1 MGRPVTPAERQ
12 WLNLISFA
20 EGTWTSQGPK
30 YNTMFGGGQFK
41 DLSRHPDKVVRT
53 PGYASAAAGA
63 YQFMPGTWGGVS
75 KKLGLRD
82 FGPQAQDL
90 AAIQL
95 MRSRGVDPATAP
107 ITPANVAKLA
117 PEWASLPTLRGGS
130 YYGQP
135 SKSFSTLANFV
146 KKSGGIVPQNVGQY
160 YSRSG
165 GAQRVSSAAPESGDI
180 QLVSATSTS
189 NDEDALTRAVGQA
202 VLGQILQGAGV
213 KVPDWVAKGL
223 TPPPIDTGDQEEVE
237 DNTSTGSSPDLAAL
251 EESLKQAA
259 YQEQV
264 SRANQVASSNVAN
277 TQRMMQQLIS
287 NAQNAFKP
295 GAPVF

>member
-30 YNTMFGGGQFK
+30 YNIMFGGGQFK

-95 MRSRGVDPATAP
+95 MRARGVDPATAA

-117 PEWASLPTLRGGS
+117 PEWASLPTMKGGS

-146 KKSGGIVPQNVGQY
+146 KKSGGVIPRNVGQ
-160 YSRSG
+160 RI
-165 GAQRVSSAAPESGDI
+165 SSLTPGSGDI
-180 QLVSATSTS
+180 RFANAASTS

-202 VLGQILQGAGV
+202 VLSQILQGAV
-213 KVPDWVAKGL
+213 KAPDQVAKGL
-223 TPPPIDTGDQEEVE
+223 TPPPIDTGDQEEGGAP
-237 DNTSTGSSPDLAAL
+237 TSATDLASL
-251 EESLKQAA
+251 EEGLKEIA

-264 SRANQVASSNVAN
+264 SQANQIASSNAAN
-277 TQRMMQQLIS
+277 TQRMMQQLIA

>member
-30 YNTMFGGGQFK
+30 YNIMFGGGQFK

-117 PEWASLPTLRGGS
+117 PEWASLPTLKGGS

-135 SKSFSTLANFV
+135 SKSFSTLSNFV
-146 KKSGGIVPQNVGQY
+146 KKSGGVVPQNVGQY

-180 QLVSATSTS
+180 QLGSATSTS
-189 NDEDALTRAVGQA
+189 TDEDALTRAVGQA

-237 DNTSTGSSPDLAAL
+237 DNISTGSSPDLAAL

-264 SRANQVASSNVAN
+264 SRANQVASSYAAN
-277 TQRMMQQLIS
+277 TQRMMQQLLS
-287 NAQNAFKP
+287 NAKNAFKP

>member
-30 YNTMFGGGQFK
+30 YNIMFGGGQFK

-63 YQFMPGTWGGVS
+63 YQFMPGTWGGVA

-90 AAIQL
+90 GAIQL
-95 MRSRGVDPATAP
+95 MRARGVDPARAG

-117 PEWASLPTLRGGS
+117 PEWASLPTMKGVS

-146 KKSGGIVPQNVGQY
+146 KKSGGVIPQNTG
-160 YSRSG
+160 
-165 GAQRVSSAAPESGDI
+165 QRVSAVAPDSGDI
-180 QLVSATSTS
+180 RFANANSTS

-202 VLGQILQGAGV
+202 VLSQILQGLV
-213 KVPDWVAKGL
+213 KTPDQVAKGL
-223 TPPPIDTGDQEEVE
+223 TPPSIDTSDQEEGE
-237 DNTSTGSSPDLAAL
+237 DSTPTSASDLASL
-251 EESLKQAA
+251 EEGLKEIA

-264 SRANQVASSNVAN
+264 SQANQIASSNAAN
-277 TQRMMQQLIS
+277 TQRMMQQLIA

>member
-41 DLSRHPDKVVRT
+41 DLSRHPDIVVRT

-63 YQFMPGTWGGVS
+63 YQFMPGTWGGVA

-90 AAIQL
+90 GAIQL
-95 MRSRGVDPATAP
+95 MRARGVDPATAA

-117 PEWASLPTLRGGS
+117 PEWASLPTMRGVS

-146 KKSGGIVPQNVGQY
+146 KKSGGVVPQNVGQ
-160 YSRSG
+160 
-165 GAQRVSSAAPESGDI
+165 RVSSVAPGSGDI
-180 QLVSATSTS
+180 RYASAPSTS

-202 VLGQILQGAGV
+202 VLSQILQGGV
-213 KVPDWVAKGL
+213 KVPDLVAKGL
-223 TPPPIDTGDQEEVE
+223 TPPPIDTGDQVEEE
-237 DNTSTGSSPDLAAL
+237 DSASTSTPDLAAL
-251 EESLKQAA
+251 EERLEQIA
-259 YQEQV
+259 YQNQV
-264 SRANQVASSNVAN
+264 SQANQNATD
-277 TQRMMQQLIS
+277 TQRRIQELMA
-287 NAQNAFKP
+287 NAKNAFKP
-295 GAPVF
+295 GVAVF

>member
-95 MRSRGVDPATAP
+95 MRARGVDPATAA

-117 PEWASLPTLRGGS
+117 PEWASLPTMRGGS

-135 SKSFSTLANFV
+135 SKSFSTLSNFV
-146 KKSGGIVPQNVGQY
+146 KKSGGVVPQNVGQ
-160 YSRSG
+160 RI
-165 GAQRVSSAAPESGDI
+165 SSLAPGSGDI
-180 QLVSATSTS
+180 RFANAASTS

-202 VLGQILQGAGV
+202 VLSQILQGAM
-213 KVPDWVAKGL
+213 KVPDQVAKGL
-223 TPPPIDTGDQEEVE
+223 TPPPIDTGDQEEGSTP
-237 DNTSTGSSPDLAAL
+237 TSATDLASL
-251 EESLKQAA
+251 EEGLKELA

-264 SRANQVASSNVAN
+264 SQANQIASSNAAN
-277 TQRMMQQLIS
+277 TQRMMQQLIA

>member
-1 MGRPVTPAERQ
+1 
-12 WLNLISFA
+12 
-20 EGTWTSQGPK
+20 
-30 YNTMFGGGQFK
+30 MFGGGQFK

-75 KKLGLRD
+75 QKLGLRD

-95 MRSRGVDPATAP
+95 MKARGVDPATAA

-117 PEWASLPTLRGGS
+117 PEWASLPTMRGGS

-135 SKSFSTLANFV
+135 SKSFSTLSNFV
-146 KKSGGIVPQNVGQY
+146 KKSGGVVPQNVGQ
-160 YSRSG
+160 RI
-165 GAQRVSSAAPESGDI
+165 SSLAPGSGDI
-180 QLVSATSTS
+180 RFANAASTS

-202 VLGQILQGAGV
+202 VLSQILQGAM
-213 KVPDWVAKGL
+213 KVPDQVAKGL
-223 TPPPIDTGDQEEVE
+223 TPPPIDTGDQEEGSTP
-237 DNTSTGSSPDLAAL
+237 TSATDLASL
-251 EESLKQAA
+251 EEGLKELA

-264 SRANQVASSNVAN
+264 SQANQIASSNAAN
-277 TQRMMQQLIS
+277 TQRMMQQLIA

>member
-30 YNTMFGGGQFK
+30 YNIMFGGGQFK

-75 KKLGLRD
+75 QKLGLRD

-95 MRSRGVDPATAP
+95 MKARGVDPATAA

-117 PEWASLPTLRGGS
+117 PEWASLPTMRGGS

-135 SKSFSTLANFV
+135 SKSFSTLSNFV
-146 KKSGGIVPQNVGQY
+146 KKSGGVVPQNVGQ
-160 YSRSG
+160 RI
-165 GAQRVSSAAPESGDI
+165 SSLAPGSGDI
-180 QLVSATSTS
+180 RFANAASTS

-202 VLGQILQGAGV
+202 VLSQILQGAM
-213 KVPDWVAKGL
+213 KVPGQVAKGL
-223 TPPPIDTGDQEEVE
+223 TPPPIDTGDQEEGSTP
-237 DNTSTGSSPDLAAL
+237 TSAPDLASL
-251 EESLKQAA
+251 EEGLKELA

-264 SRANQVASSNVAN
+264 SQANQIASSNAAN
-277 TQRMMQQLIS
+277 TQRMMQQLIA
-287 NAQNAFKP
+287 NAQSAFKP

>member
-75 KKLGLRD
+75 QKLGLRD

-95 MRSRGVDPATAP
+95 MKARGVDPATAA

-117 PEWASLPTLRGGS
+117 PEWASLPTMRGGS

-135 SKSFSTLANFV
+135 SKSFSTLSNFV
-146 KKSGGIVPQNVGQY
+146 KKSGGVVPQNVGQ
-160 YSRSG
+160 RI
-165 GAQRVSSAAPESGDI
+165 SSLAPGSGDI
-180 QLVSATSTS
+180 RFANAASTS

-202 VLGQILQGAGV
+202 VLSQILQGAM
-213 KVPDWVAKGL
+213 KVPDQVAKGL
-223 TPPPIDTGDQEEVE
+223 TPPPIDTGDQEEGSTP
-237 DNTSTGSSPDLAAL
+237 TSATDLASL
-251 EESLKQAA
+251 EEGLKELA

-264 SRANQVASSNVAN
+264 SQANQIASSNAAN
-277 TQRMMQQLIS
+277 TQRMMQQLIA
-287 NAQNAFKP
+287 NAQSAFKP

>member
-30 YNTMFGGGQFK
+30 YNIMFGGGQFK

-63 YQFMPGTWGGVS
+63 YQFMPGTWGGVA

-95 MRSRGVDPATAP
+95 MRARGVDPATAA

-117 PEWASLPTLRGGS
+117 PEWASLPTMKGGS

-146 KKSGGIVPQNVGQY
+146 KKSGGVIPRNVGQ
-160 YSRSG
+160 RI
-165 GAQRVSSAAPESGDI
+165 SSLAPGSGDI
-180 QLVSATSTS
+180 RFANAASTS

-202 VLGQILQGAGV
+202 VLSQILQGVV
-213 KVPDWVAKGL
+213 KAPDQVAKGL
-223 TPPPIDTGDQEEVE
+223 TPPPIDTGDQVEEE
-237 DNTSTGSSPDLAAL
+237 NNASTSTPDLAAL
-251 EESLKQAA
+251 EERLEQIA
-259 YQEQV
+259 YQEQI
-264 SRANQVASSNVAN
+264 SQANRNATD
-277 TQRMMQQLIS
+277 TQRQMQRLIAD
-287 NAQNAFKP
+287 AQSAFKP

>member
-41 DLSRHPDKVVRT
+41 DLSRHPGKVVRT

-146 KKSGGIVPQNVGQY
+146 KKSGGVVPQNVGQY

-264 SRANQVASSNVAN
+264 SRANQVASSQAAL
-277 TQRMMQQLIS
+277 TQNMMRQMLAS
-287 NAQNAFKP
+287 AQNAFKP

>member
-41 DLSRHPDKVVRT
+41 DLSRHPDIVVRT

-63 YQFMPGTWGGVS
+63 YQFMPGTWGGVA

-90 AAIQL
+90 GAIQL
-95 MRSRGVDPATAP
+95 MRARGVDPATAA

-117 PEWASLPTLRGGS
+117 PEWASLPTMRGVS

-146 KKSGGIVPQNVGQY
+146 KKSGGVVPQNVGQ
-160 YSRSG
+160 
-165 GAQRVSSAAPESGDI
+165 RVSSVAPGSGDI
-180 QLVSATSTS
+180 RYASAPSTS

-202 VLGQILQGAGV
+202 VLSQILQGGV
-213 KVPDWVAKGL
+213 KVPDLVAKGL
-223 TPPPIDTGDQEEVE
+223 TPPPIDTGDQVEEE
-237 DNTSTGSSPDLAAL
+237 DSASTSTPDLAAL
-251 EESLKQAA
+251 EERLEQIA
-259 YQEQV
+259 YQNQV
-264 SRANQVASSNVAN
+264 SQANQNATD
-277 TQRMMQQLIS
+277 TQRRIQGLMA
-287 NAQNAFKP
+287 NAKNAFKP
-295 GAPVF
+295 GVAVF

>member
-30 YNTMFGGGQFK
+30 YNIMFGGGQFK

-63 YQFMPGTWGGVS
+63 YQFMPGTWGGVA

-95 MRSRGVDPATAP
+95 MRARGVDPATAG

-117 PEWASLPTLRGGS
+117 PEWASLPTMRGGS
-130 YYGQP
+130 FYGQP
-135 SKSFSTLANFV
+135 VKSFSTLSNFV
-146 KKSGGIVPQNVGQY
+146 KKSGGVIPQNVGQ
-160 YSRSG
+160 RI
-165 GAQRVSSAAPESGDI
+165 SSLAPGSGDI
-180 QLVSATSTS
+180 RFASVPSTS

-202 VLGQILQGAGV
+202 VLSQILQGGV
-213 KVPDWVAKGL
+213 KVPDLVAKGF
-223 TPPPIDTGDQEEVE
+223 TPPPIDTGDQVE
-237 DNTSTGSSPDLAAL
+237 REDRASTSTPDLAAL
-251 EESLKQAA
+251 EEGLKQAA
-259 YQEQV
+259 YQDQV
-264 SRANQVASSNVAN
+264 SQVNQIVSSNAAN
-277 TQRMMQQLIS
+277 TQRMMQQLIA
-287 NAQNAFKP
+287 NAQSAFKP

>member
-95 MRSRGVDPATAP
+95 MRARGVDPATAA

-117 PEWASLPTLRGGS
+117 PEWASLPTMRGSS

-135 SKSFSTLANFV
+135 SKSFSTLSNFV
-146 KKSGGIVPQNVGQY
+146 KKSGGVIPQNVGQ
-160 YSRSG
+160 RI
-165 GAQRVSSAAPESGDI
+165 SSLAPGSGDI
-180 QLVSATSTS
+180 RFANAASTS

-202 VLGQILQGAGV
+202 VLNQILQGAM
-213 KVPDWVAKGL
+213 KVPDQVAKGL
-223 TPPPIDTGDQEEVE
+223 TPPPIDTGDQEEGSTP
-237 DNTSTGSSPDLAAL
+237 TSAPDLASL
-251 EESLKQAA
+251 EEGLKELA

-264 SRANQVASSNVAN
+264 SQANQIASSNAAN
-277 TQRMMQQLIS
+277 TQRMMQQLIA

>member
-75 KKLGLRD
+75 QKLGLRD

-95 MRSRGVDPATAP
+95 MRARGVDPATAA

-117 PEWASLPTLRGGS
+117 PEWASLPTMRGGS

-135 SKSFSTLANFV
+135 SKSFSTLSNFV
-146 KKSGGIVPQNVGQY
+146 KKSGGVVPQNVGQ
-160 YSRSG
+160 RI
-165 GAQRVSSAAPESGDI
+165 SSLAPGSGDI
-180 QLVSATSTS
+180 RFANAASTS

-202 VLGQILQGAGV
+202 VLSQILQGAM
-213 KVPDWVAKGL
+213 KVPDQVAKGL
-223 TPPPIDTGDQEEVE
+223 TPPPIDTGDQEEGSTP
-237 DNTSTGSSPDLAAL
+237 TSATDLASL
-251 EESLKQAA
+251 EEGLKELA

-264 SRANQVASSNVAN
+264 SQANQIASSNAAN
-277 TQRMMQQLIS
+277 TQRMMQQLIA